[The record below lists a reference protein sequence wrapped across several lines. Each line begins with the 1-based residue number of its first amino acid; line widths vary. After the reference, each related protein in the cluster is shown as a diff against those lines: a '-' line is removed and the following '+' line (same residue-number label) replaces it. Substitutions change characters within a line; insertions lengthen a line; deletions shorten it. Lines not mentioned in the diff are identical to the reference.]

1 MRAVPLV
8 AATVAMGLVLS
19 GGASAAQELPR
30 PWISDFKAWPQD
42 KRVAYINGVFD
53 GARVLGYQWVC
64 FQGTSVDRIT
74 GAMVKYAE
82 NLPQAPILL
91 AFIAASGDLGC
102 EPEKLPKGSAPAI
115 KRVPPK

>member
-1 MRAVPLV
+1 MRTGPLI

-42 KRVAYINGVFD
+42 KRAVYINGIFD

-64 FQGTSVDRIT
+64 FQGVSVERIS
-74 GAMVKYAE
+74 GAMVKYGE
-82 NLPQAPILL
+82 NLPQVPILL

-102 EPEKLPKGSAPAI
+102 EPEKLPKAAGPAI
-115 KRVPPK
+115 KRTPPR